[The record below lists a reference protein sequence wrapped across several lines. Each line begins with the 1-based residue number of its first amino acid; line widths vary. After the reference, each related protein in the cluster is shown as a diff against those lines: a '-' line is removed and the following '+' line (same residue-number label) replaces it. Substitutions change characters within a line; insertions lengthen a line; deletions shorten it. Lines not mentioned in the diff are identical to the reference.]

1 VWIWGIPYAPFT
13 LRQTV
18 AHVDHLV
25 RQGKPTYFVTVNLH
39 TAMLAHQGAR
49 MREAVLGAA
58 FNLADGM
65 PLVWASRWRKGR
77 LPERVAGSDLFPAL
91 SELAAAKGYRVFLLG
106 GAPGVADK
114 AAQNLCRR
122 YPGLQVAGALAPP
135 FRDLSAAEE
144 AALVARIRAARPDM
158 LFVAFGQPKGEV
170 WLARNH
176 EALGVPVC
184 VQVGATL
191 DFIAGRVPRAPRC
204 LQRVGLEWAYR
215 LYQEPGR
222 LFLRYS
228 RNAAFLL
235 RMLVRDAADVLRRS
249 KTHDQTSRV
258 ALSGPAGARPLA
270 DPVLG

>member
-1 VWIWGIPYAPFT
+1 
-13 LRQTV
+13 
-18 AHVDHLV
+18 
-25 RQGKPTYFVTVNLH
+25 
-39 TAMLAHQGAR
+39 

-58 FNLADGM
+58 FNVADGM
-65 PLVWASRWRKGR
+65 PLVWASRWHKAR

-91 SELAAAKGYRVFLLG
+91 AELAAEKRYRVFLLG
-106 GAPGVADK
+106 GAPGVADT

-122 YPGLQVAGALAPP
+122 YPGLQVVGVEAPP
-135 FRDLSAAEE
+135 FRDLSADEE
-144 AALVARIRAARPDM
+144 AALLARIRAARPDM

-176 EALGVPVC
+176 QALGVPVC

-191 DFIAGRVPRAPRC
+191 DFIAGRVPRAPRF

-222 LFLRYS
+222 LFTRYA

-235 RMLVRDAADVLRRS
+235 RMFARDA
-249 KTHDQTSRV
+249 
-258 ALSGPAGARPLA
+258 
-270 DPVLG
+270 VLGTSPLTRRRWSSRLQGCMASNR